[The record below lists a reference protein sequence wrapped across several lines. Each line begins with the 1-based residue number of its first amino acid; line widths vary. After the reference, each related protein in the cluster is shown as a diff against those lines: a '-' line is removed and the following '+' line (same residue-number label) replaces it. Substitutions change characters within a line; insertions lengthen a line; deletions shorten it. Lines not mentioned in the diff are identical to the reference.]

1 MSDGASA
8 AKGRVPFASRH
19 VVIATGNPGKLREM
33 LAILGSHGLE
43 LVPQS
48 ALGIEPP
55 VEDGDSFVAN
65 ALIKARHAAAASAL
79 PAIADDSGLEVDALG
94 GRPGIHTARYAGP
107 VVDDA
112 ANIDKLLAELTGVP
126 AGRRGARYRCGMVFL
141 RGADDAAPVVAEGA
155 WEGSI
160 GYERRGSGGFGY
172 DPVFIVA
179 GGTLTAAEMPEAEKN
194 RVSHRGKALA
204 ELAAK
209 MKVAGW

>member
-1 MSDGASA
+1 LV
-8 AKGRVPFASRH
+8 KVTVPFFSPRR

-33 LAILGSHGLE
+33 LAILDSHGLE
-43 LVPQS
+43 LVSQA

-65 ALIKARHAAAASAL
+65 ALIKARHAAAISGIA
-79 PAIADDSGLEVDALG
+79 AIADDSGLEVDALG

-112 ANIDKLLAELTGVP
+112 ANIDKLLAEIAAMP
-126 AGRRGARYRCGMVFL
+126 AGRRGARYRCGMVFV
-141 RGADDAAPVVAEGA
+141 RNAGDPAPIVAEGT
-155 WEGSI
+155 WEGAI
-160 GYERRGSGGFGY
+160 GYGRRGSGGFGY

-179 GGTLTAAEMPEAEKN
+179 GGTTTAAEMPEAEKN

-204 ELAAK
+204 ELAEK
-209 MKVAGW
+209 MKAAGW